1 MPQPL
6 RVLIVEDDPDDA
18 ELVLRELRRA
28 GFEPEWHRVQ
38 TEQEY
43 VDRLHP
49 DVDIILSDYR
59 LPGFGGQRALELL
72 NEHGLSIPFII
83 ISGTI
88 GEDVAVEVMKLGAG
102 DYLLKDRLGRLGLAV
117 NQVLDQGRLHR
128 ERSQTQEEL
137 RRTHEQL
144 QRLLEHSPAVIYSMQ
159 LERDR
164 VGPLLVSDNITRLL
178 DYSVQEAS
186 HFDWWA
192 IQLHPEDR
200 QRAFASLRETVEL
213 GGLTCE
219 YRIRHKN
226 GTYVCVEDNRRLVSD
241 AEGHPMEIAGVWT
254 DVTKRKQ
261 ADDRLREQAS
271 LLDKAR
277 DAILVRDFDHRI
289 TYWNKSAERLYGWT
303 AEEVMGRNS
312 LELLQHDP
320 RLFEKASEAVIKFG
334 EWTGELLHT
343 NKAGGQILIEAR
355 WTVVHDAEGQPK
367 GILAINTD
375 ITERKKLEQQFLR
388 AQRLESIG
396 TLAGGI
402 AHDLNNMLSPIMM
415 SIDLLKLNCRDQRT
429 QAILTTIETSAR
441 RGADMVQQILS
452 FARGVEG
459 QRVTI
464 APQEIIRDIQH
475 LVQDTFPKNILF
487 SADVPADLPA
497 FLGDHTQ
504 VHQILLNLC
513 VNARDAMPGGGML
526 SILAGSITVDENYA
540 AMTPDA
546 KPGEYVMIKVADT
559 GTGIPREVVDKIFDP
574 FFTTKEQGKGTGLGL
589 STVLAIVKSHG
600 GFVNVQSEPDQGT
613 TFTVCLPSNIS
624 SADLASAAQE
634 EMHPRG
640 KGELILIV
648 DDEAAVRTI
657 TQQTLEAFGY
667 RVMVAADGAA
677 AVALYAQ
684 HLHAVSAVLTDMM
697 MPVMDGPATI
707 QVLIRLNPTVKII
720 AASGLNADGGVAKAA
735 GMGVKYFLPKP
746 YTAQTILTTLNKVLN
761 DGA

>member
-1 MPQPL
+1 
-6 RVLIVEDDPDDA
+6 
-18 ELVLRELRRA
+18 
-28 GFEPEWHRVQ
+28 
-38 TEQEY
+38 
-43 VDRLHP
+43 
-49 DVDIILSDYR
+49 
-59 LPGFGGQRALELL
+59 
-72 NEHGLSIPFII
+72 
-83 ISGTI
+83 
-88 GEDVAVEVMKLGAG
+88 
-102 DYLLKDRLGRLGLAV
+102 
-117 NQVLDQGRLHR
+117 
-128 ERSQTQEEL
+128 
-137 RRTHEQL
+137 
-144 QRLLEHSPAVIYSMQ
+144 
-159 LERDR
+159 
-164 VGPLLVSDNITRLL
+164 
-178 DYSVQEAS
+178 
-186 HFDWWA
+186 
-192 IQLHPEDR
+192 
-200 QRAFASLRETVEL
+200 
-213 GGLTCE
+213 
-219 YRIRHKN
+219 
-226 GTYVCVEDNRRLVSD
+226 
-241 AEGHPMEIAGVWT
+241 
-254 DVTKRKQ
+254 
-261 ADDRLREQAS
+261 
-271 LLDKAR
+271 
-277 DAILVRDFDHRI
+277 
-289 TYWNKSAERLYGWT
+289 
-303 AEEVMGRNS
+303 
-312 LELLQHDP
+312 
-320 RLFEKASEAVIKFG
+320 
-334 EWTGELLHT
+334 
-343 NKAGGQILIEAR
+343 
-355 WTVVHDAEGQPK
+355 
-367 GILAINTD
+367 
-375 ITERKKLEQQFLR
+375 
-388 AQRLESIG
+388 
-396 TLAGGI
+396 
-402 AHDLNNMLSPIMM
+402 MM

-429 QAILTTIETSAR
+429 QAILSTIETSAR